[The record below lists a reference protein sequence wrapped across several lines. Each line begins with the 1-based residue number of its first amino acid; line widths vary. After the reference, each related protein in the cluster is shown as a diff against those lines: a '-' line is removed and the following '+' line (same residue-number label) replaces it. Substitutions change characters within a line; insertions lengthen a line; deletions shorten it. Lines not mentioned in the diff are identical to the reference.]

1 MHNIVPIY
9 YAYVIHIP
17 ICKRMLIF
25 LLIIY
30 NILIY
35 NISAPKIIPTPICP
49 FLMKKLKEVI
59 SLYDSSIT
67 PRAKG

>member
-1 MHNIVPIY
+1 MHMSFTYLFVY
-9 YAYVIHIP
+9 
-17 ICKRMLIF
+17 MELIF